1 MSGVEREGGWGE
13 GKGLNPS
20 LIGSSL
26 NHIFMSKEV
35 INQPLVFSPQV
46 LSTNALLK
54 SSLQVTLLAVRVV
67 SHPAVGPRLSETRK
81 QGPDAAWPSQVL
93 RVCGDL
99 AVTASYRTSGLS
111 FFFPFLLG
119 HVLLGGCLC
128 ISVPGLCGEGTF
140 QPEAEVICGPQGN

>member
-1 MSGVEREGGWGE
+1 MEKEGGWGE

-20 LIGSSL
+20 LIDSSL

-35 INQPLVFSPQV
+35 INQPLMFGPQG
-46 LSTNALLK
+46 LSTDALLK
-54 SSLQVTLLAVRVV
+54 SSLQATLFAVRVT
-67 SHPAVGPRLSETRK
+67 SHLAAGPGLSVTRK
-81 QGPDAAWPSQVL
+81 QGPGAAWPSQVL
-93 RVCGDL
+93 GVCGDL
-99 AVTASYRTSGLS
+99 AVTASYRTSGPS